1 MEIKDL
7 EPRQSNVEVVA
18 TIKSIDEPREFE
30 KFGNPGKV
38 ANATIEDESGSMK
51 LTLWNEQI
59 EKVKVGDKIHIT
71 NGYVNEWQGESQLT
85 TGKFGQLEIVGDGEA
100 TETTEAP
107 AKSAETEEVTED
119 STEEPAGEEAA
130 DETAEETS
138 EESTEEEKPETVEEE
153 VVEESAEEPKEE

>member
-51 LTLWNEQI
+51 LTLWNDQI
-59 EKVKVGDKIHIT
+59 DQVKVGDKIHIT
-71 NGYVNEWQGESQLT
+71 NGYVNEWQGETQLT
-85 TGKFGQLEIVGDGEA
+85 TGKFGKLEVVGEGEA
-100 TETTEAP
+100 TPEA
-107 AKSAETEEVTED
+107 T
-119 STEEPAGEEAA
+119 
-130 DETAEETS
+130 
-138 EESTEEEKPETVEEE
+138 EESTEEAPAEEEKSEAVEEE
-153 VVEESAEEPKEE
+153 VIEEPVEGATEEESAEEKPKEE

>member
-7 EPRQSNVEVVA
+7 QPRQGNVEVVA

-59 EKVKVGDKIHIT
+59 DKVKVGDKIHIT
-71 NGYVNEWQGESQLT
+71 NGNIAIFIGLN
-85 TGKFGQLEIVGDGEA
+85 FGLRVRTIL
-100 TETTEAP
+100 P
-107 AKSAETEEVTED
+107 LSWL
-119 STEEPAGEEAA
+119 S
-130 DETAEETS
+130 
-138 EESTEEEKPETVEEE
+138 
-153 VVEESAEEPKEE
+153 

>member
-51 LTLWNEQI
+51 LTLWNDQI
-59 EKVKVGDKIHIT
+59 GQVKVGDKIHIT
-71 NGYVNEWQGESQLT
+71 NGYVNEWQGETQLT
-85 TGKFGQLEIVGDGEA
+85 TGKFGKLEVVGEGEA
-100 TETTEAP
+100 TPEA
-107 AKSAETEEVTED
+107 TEEKT
-119 STEEPAGEEAA
+119 
-130 DETAEETS
+130 
-138 EESTEEEKPETVEEE
+138 EESTEETTAEESTEETVEEE
-153 VVEESAEEPKEE
+153 VVEEPVENATEEESAEEKPKEE

>member
-7 EPRQSNVEVVA
+7 EPRQSGVEVVA

-51 LTLWNEQI
+51 LTLWNDQI
-59 EKVKVGDKIHIT
+59 GQVKVGDKIHIT

-85 TGKFGQLEIVGDGEA
+85 TGKFGKLEVVGEGEA
-100 TETTEAP
+100 TEEKT
-107 AKSAETEEVTED
+107 
-119 STEEPAGEEAA
+119 
-130 DETAEETS
+130 
-138 EESTEEEKPETVEEE
+138 EESTEEAPAEESTEETAEEEKPEAVEEE
-153 VVEESAEEPKEE
+153 VVEEPVEDAAEEEPKEE